1 MRCYQ
6 TRQKLNQL
14 NWDKSEIANNKELVE
29 HLQNCHA
36 CASLVKA
43 EQSLLRD
50 FKAASVNDNEDVVPF
65 NVLKSRV
72 NHEATRPPKNK
83 LRENS
88 IMSAFSNLFSKRP
101 KLGIGLTAAV
111 LALVVSTLVPF
122 NYDKTIGYEVAFAGV
137 DRSLAMD
144 SDKIK
149 DLLLR
154 LGVDD
159 AAINVS
165 DCEATCNV
173 FISDLKTP
181 NDAKIVKAAFN
192 KIGNVQ
198 LLHDI
203 TEMVSEESGNLLK
216 KIKLDIIATSGD
228 ESFSDEEA
236 STFVVECIGDSLNG
250 EMIFVTKECI
260 VIDSNIEFGEGDFE
274 WTAGCDTNFFSG
286 ENGEGMI
293 IKCIKID
300 SGTSADNNQWIS
312 EDNNIK
318 IIKANITGDDENI
331 NSNIPGLENINFQDL
346 TDDEIQD
353 LRDKGLNVEITETE
367 DGTKVVKITYS
378 STDDGLETVQEDSN
392 DEDVAKEMKDLPD
405 GYSLSQN
412 YPNPFNPST
421 SIDYSIAK
429 SEHVSIDIININGQ
443 IVRSLVDKVMPGGN
457 HTIEWDG
464 NSDDGQKVASGVYLY
479 RFVAGDNKLV
489 KKMTLM
495 K

>member
-1 MRCYQ
+1 
-6 TRQKLNQL
+6 
-14 NWDKSEIANNKELVE
+14 
-29 HLQNCHA
+29 
-36 CASLVKA
+36 
-43 EQSLLRD
+43 
-50 FKAASVNDNEDVVPF
+50 
-65 NVLKSRV
+65 
-72 NHEATRPPKNK
+72 
-83 LRENS
+83 
-88 IMSAFSNLFSKRP
+88 
-101 KLGIGLTAAV
+101 
-111 LALVVSTLVPF
+111 
-122 NYDKTIGYEVAFAGV
+122 
-137 DRSLAMD
+137 
-144 SDKIK
+144 
-149 DLLLR
+149 
-154 LGVDD
+154 
-159 AAINVS
+159 
-165 DCEATCNV
+165 
-173 FISDLKTP
+173 
-181 NDAKIVKAAFN
+181 
-192 KIGNVQ
+192 
-198 LLHDI
+198 
-203 TEMVSEESGNLLK
+203 
-216 KIKLDIIATSGD
+216 
-228 ESFSDEEA
+228 SDEEA

-293 IKCIKID
+293 VKCIKID

-318 IIKANITGDDENI
+318 IIKANITGDDESI

-479 RFVAGDNKLV
+479 RLVAGDNKLV